1 MKNKNKVALVTGS
14 VRRLGREIA
23 LKLAE
28 LNFNLVLSY
37 FNSKDEEV
45 EKAKKDIE
53 EKGAEVI
60 CVKADLRNVSDIK
73 KLFTET
79 ADKFGRLDI
88 LVNNAA
94 IFDRKDFLEVS
105 EDDFD
110 NFISMNLKNAF
121 FCTQEAV
128 RMMMMNEDTPCSI
141 INISSLGGIEN
152 WKGAIPYSVA
162 KAGLIKLTQLTA
174 KRLAPQILV
183 NTIAPG
189 TIWIEGDENTT
200 VIKSEEAMYPMK
212 RFGKAEDI
220 NSMIEYLAVKNKWTT
235 GNIFVVDGGKSL

>member
-1 MKNKNKVALVTGS
+1 MKNKKKVAIVTGS

-23 LKLAE
+23 LGLAE
-28 LNFNLVLSY
+28 LDFNLVLSY
-37 FNSKDEEV
+37 FNSRDEEA
-45 EKAKKDIE
+45 EKTLNDVK
-53 EKGAEVI
+53 EKGSEVI
-60 CVKADLRNVSDIK
+60 CVKADLRKVEDIK
-73 KLFTET
+73 GLFAETEE
-79 ADKFGRLDI
+79 KYGRLDV

-94 IFDRKDFLEVS
+94 IFERIDFMEIT
-105 EDDFD
+105 EEDFD
-110 NFISMNLKNAF
+110 SFISMNLKNAF
-121 FCTQEAV
+121 FCTQEAAK
-128 RMMMMNEDTPCSI
+128 MMMKNEDNPCSI

-152 WKGAIPYSVA
+152 WKTVIPYSVA
-162 KAGLIKLTQLTA
+162 KAGLIKLTKLMA

-183 NTIAPG
+183 NSIAPG

-220 NSMIEYLAVKNKWTT
+220 NSMIEYLVVKNKWTT

>member
-1 MKNKNKVALVTGS
+1 MKNKKKVAIVTGS

-23 LKLAE
+23 LGLAE
-28 LNFNLVLSY
+28 LDFNLVLSY
-37 FNSKDEEV
+37 FNSRDEEA
-45 EKAKKDIE
+45 EKTLNDVK
-53 EKGAEVI
+53 EKGSEVI
-60 CVKADLRNVSDIK
+60 CVKADLRKVEDIK
-73 KLFTET
+73 GLFAETEE
-79 ADKFGRLDI
+79 KYGRLDV

-94 IFDRKDFLEVS
+94 IFERKDFMEIT
-105 EDDFD
+105 EEDFD
-110 NFISMNLKNAF
+110 SFISMNLKNAF
-121 FCTQEAV
+121 FCTQEAAK
-128 RMMMMNEDTPCSI
+128 MMMKNEDNPCSI

-152 WKGAIPYSVA
+152 WKTVIPYSVA
-162 KAGLIKLTQLTA
+162 KAGLIKLTKLMA

-183 NTIAPG
+183 NSIAPG

-220 NSMIEYLAVKNKWTT
+220 NSMIEYLVVKNKWTT

>member
-1 MKNKNKVALVTGS
+1 MKNKKKVAIVTGS

-23 LKLAE
+23 LGLAE
-28 LNFNLVLSY
+28 LDFNLVLSY
-37 FNSKDEEV
+37 FNSRDEEA
-45 EKAKKDIE
+45 EKTLNDVK
-53 EKGAEVI
+53 EKGSEVI
-60 CVKADLRNVSDIK
+60 CVKADLRKVEDIK
-73 KLFTET
+73 GLFAETEE
-79 ADKFGRLDI
+79 KYGRLDV

-94 IFDRKDFLEVS
+94 IFERKDFMEIT
-105 EDDFD
+105 EEDFD
-110 NFISMNLKNAF
+110 SFISMNLKNAF
-121 FCTQEAV
+121 FCTQEAAK
-128 RMMMMNEDTPCSI
+128 MMMKNEDSPCSI

-152 WKGAIPYSVA
+152 WKTVIPYSVA
-162 KAGLIKLTQLTA
+162 KAGLIKLTKLTA

-183 NTIAPG
+183 NSIAPG

-220 NSMIEYLAVKNKWTT
+220 NSMIEYLVVKNKWTT